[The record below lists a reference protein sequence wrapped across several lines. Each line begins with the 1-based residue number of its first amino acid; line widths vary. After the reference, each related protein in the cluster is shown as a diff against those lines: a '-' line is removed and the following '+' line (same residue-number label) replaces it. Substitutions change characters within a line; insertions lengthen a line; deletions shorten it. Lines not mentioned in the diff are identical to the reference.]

1 MLGNILINI
10 NRYKNVIFYL
20 RKINNSLSFPT
31 SLTIVNIS
39 AINETFQNMSRKRK
53 SLTTMLIIF

>member
-10 NRYKNVIFYL
+10 NRYKNVIFYM

>member
-53 SLTTMLIIF
+53 SLTTMLIVF